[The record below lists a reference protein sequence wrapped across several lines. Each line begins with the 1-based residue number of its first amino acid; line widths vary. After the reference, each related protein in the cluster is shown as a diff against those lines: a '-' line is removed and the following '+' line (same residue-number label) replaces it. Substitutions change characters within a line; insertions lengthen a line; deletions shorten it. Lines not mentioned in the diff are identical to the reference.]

1 MTGAET
7 AAFLA
12 GYARSFAA
20 PVRSGVTVT
29 RVRPAGRLGAD
40 DVGWDVDGR
49 AT

>member
-20 PVRSGVTVT
+20 PVRSGVD
-29 RVRPAGRLGAD
+29 RDAGAAR
-40 DVGWDVDGR
+40 R
-49 AT
+49 